1 MNEKIRLALSGY
13 GKVGQLVLKAA
24 VADPEVNVVAV
35 IEKKDHPLVGSRQG
49 GVPVTA
55 DPSKIRKA
63 QVLIEFSTPDAVMEH
78 LYFAAQ
84 FLVPMLIATTGL
96 NDEQKTEIK
105 KKASQVPIVLTSN
118 VTLGMNVLFVLIPKM
133 AKVLFGAGWTG
144 AIVEIH
150 REGKKD
156 APSGTA
162 LIIAEKISK
171 ATGKEIPI
179 SSIFSVRAGN
189 IVGIHEIMLIGP
201 SGEMLEIIHR
211 VQSREDFALAAISL
225 AKMMPGLDAGLYD
238 ISDLIVKELA

>member
-1 MNEKIRLALSGY
+1 MSEKIRLVLSGY

-49 GVPVTA
+49 GVLVTA
-55 DPSKIRKA
+55 DPSEIRKA
-63 QVLIEFSTPDAVMEH
+63 QVLVEFSTPDAVMEH
-78 LYFAAQ
+78 VFWVRENGVAM
-84 FLVPMLIATTGL
+84 LVATTGL
-96 NDEQKTEIK
+96 NNEQKAELKEAAK
-105 KKASQVPIVLTSN
+105 KIPIVLTSN
-118 VTLGMNVLFVLIPKM
+118 VTLGMNILFVLIPKM

-162 LIIAEKISK
+162 LTLTEGIFDS
-171 ATGKEIPI
+171 TGKKIPAI
-179 SSIFSVRAGN
+179 SIRAGN
-189 IVGIHEIMLIGP
+189 IVGIHEITLIGP

-225 AKMMPGLDAGLYD
+225 AKMMPGLNAGLYD